1 MAWNLISVACSQAW
15 DNIHK
20 KAVAI
25 WDSIE
30 KYISDK
36 ANTVGR
42 LWDSITMLF
51 SNAWE
56 NAIKYVTSKFEGLI
70 PDWVKNLF
78 SDGATVTVNGQM
90 PNIAGDT
97 MALAGQL
104 AQYSTSM
111 QQNQTINNNQVIN
124 VNGSQSPTA
133 TAREVNKTIS
143 SASKSGYRYQMSP
156 IESGGG

>member
-1 MAWNLISVACSQAW
+1 
-15 DNIHK
+15 
-20 KAVAI
+20 
-25 WDSIE
+25 
-30 KYISDK
+30 
-36 ANTVGR
+36 
-42 LWDSITMLF
+42 MLF

-124 VNGSQSPTA
+124 VNGSQNPTA

-143 SASKSGYRYQMSP
+143 GTSKSSHRYQMTS